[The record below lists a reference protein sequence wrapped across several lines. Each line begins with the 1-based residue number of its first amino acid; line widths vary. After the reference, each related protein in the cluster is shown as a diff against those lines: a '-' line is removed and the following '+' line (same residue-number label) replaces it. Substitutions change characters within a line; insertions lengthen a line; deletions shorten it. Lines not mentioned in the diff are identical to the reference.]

1 MATTGPTTAQLKAN
15 VMFKRGTQSSFN
27 NLSTY
32 QDGCFYLTTDSH
44 RLYIGTGN
52 NKADLVS
59 QSVITYPNWASIEA
73 LSNSSSS
80 SYAPGL
86 CSEGQFYYAKAEN
99 ILCTYSNGKWIQINP
114 DHNDDHDT
122 YVKSVSVAKSNT
134 NTVNGKQLV
143 YDVKITQA
151 QKDLKGNTERALPE
165 VSGQLTISAADLDQI
180 ATHTNVGMQAEK
192 SDSKVYLKNSGTG
205 ANTAAK
211 VELAGGG
218 SVSVSTDSSNKITIS
233 GVDTTYSLNTTTN
246 TTGAKV
252 NLQNQNGLPAGSFA
266 VEVDGNALTVNSNTP
281 GKDGFIKLAHAK
293 PLTSN
298 ASYTP
303 ADAKIDASG
312 NVKLLMPTVSVNEYG
327 HVTAVGIQD
336 VTLPRDKN
344 IKVSSVSA
352 DNSGKITIKIKD
364 ENTGI
369 EKDPAVSGQDLYHVI
384 TVDGTKKTVYNQGDL
399 GAFYSSAEV
408 DTLITN
414 AKSEMNA
421 MTYCGTTTNSKFV
434 QIKGPQK
441 GDTYKAAESFTIGSG
456 SNVVNVNTGD
466 LIIYNGAD
474 VAAGTAGDTAKWEV
488 VPSGDDI
495 DTTYKMQLDGTTIQL
510 KNEVNNNIAGQVE
523 VKGANG
529 ISVTNSGGLRLSI
542 GHANTITAGSASG
555 TGLDSNRR
563 FTIPTINYDKHGHIT
578 GLGPETTIELPAG
591 KDTTYTFGS
600 NAANKEVSLKNSNGV
615 ATGSLRFTSTDNSFA
630 VSMTN
635 EHTDQPVVDLK
646 LAKLDRHDSDS
657 TTNVSYSPLT
667 GGNAQTFTVAKAN
680 VDAYGRVTGFVNQTI
695 TLNTDLLTY
704 NVSTNV
710 DNNENTLSVESSLT
724 RKNTT
729 AQSKYVKVKSDSLT
743 FSNAENAE
751 DTVSV
756 DLVWGTF

>member
-1 MATTGPTTAQLKAN
+1 MAN
-15 VMFKRGTQSSFN
+15 VMFKRGTQSGFN

-59 QSVITYPNWASIEA
+59 QSVITYPNWAAIEA
-73 LSNSSSS
+73 LSNKSSS

-122 YVKSVSVAKSNT
+122 YVKSVSVAKNAT
-134 NTVNGKQLV
+134 ETKTGKQLV
-143 YDVKITQA
+143 YDVKITQF
-151 QKDLKGNTERALPE
+151 QKDLKGNTETEGDPAE
-165 VSGQLTISAADLDQI
+165 VSGKLTISAADLDQI

-192 SDSKVYLKNSGTG
+192 SSDSKVYLKNSGTG
-205 ANTAAK
+205 ANAAAK

-281 GKDGFIKLAHAK
+281 GEDGFIKLAHAK

-303 ADAKIDASG
+303 SNATTDGYG
-312 NVKLLMPTVSVNEYG
+312 NVTLSMPTVSVNEYG
-327 HVTAVGIQD
+327 HVTAVGVQN
-336 VTLPRDKN
+336 VTLPRDKDT
-344 IKVSSVSA
+344 KVSSVSA
-352 DNSGKITIKIKD
+352 DNSGKITVKIKD
-364 ENTGI
+364 DHTTTETSVVSN
-369 EKDPAVSGQDLYHVI
+369 AVLFNEI
-384 TVDGTKKTVYNQGDL
+384 TVDGTKKKVYNQGNL
-399 GAFYSSAEV
+399 GTFYSSDEV
-408 DTLITN
+408 DTLITA

-421 MTYCGTTTNSKFV
+421 MTYCGTTTNSKFI

-456 SNVVNVNTGD
+456 SSVVKVNTGD

-529 ISVTNSGGLRLSI
+529 ISVTNSGGLSI
-542 GHANTITAGSASG
+542 GHKNIIAAGSASG
-555 TGLDSNRR
+555 TQSGRQ
-563 FTIPTINYDKHGHIT
+563 FTIPTINYDEHGHIT
-578 GLGPETTIELPAG
+578 SQGPATTIEFPAD
-591 KDTTYTFGS
+591 KDTTYTFS
-600 NAANKEVSLKNSNGV
+600 SDAANKKVFLKNSNEIP
-615 ATGSLRFTSTDNSFA
+615 TGSLQFTSTDNSFD
-630 VSMTN
+630 VSMSNT
-635 EHTDQPVVDLK
+635 TAAQPVVDLK
-646 LAKLDRHDSDS
+646 LATVDQRNSDS
-657 TTNVSYSPLT
+657 KNNISYSPLSN
-667 GGNAQTFTVAKAN
+667 GAEQKFTVAKAN
-680 VDAYGRVTGFVNQTI
+680 VDKYGRVTGFENQTI
-695 TLNTDLLTY
+695 TLKTDLLTY
-704 NVSTNV
+704 NVLTNV
-710 DNNENTLSVESSLT
+710 DNNILSVESSLT

-729 AQSKYVKVKSDSLT
+729 AQSKFVKVKSDSLA
-743 FSNAENAE
+743 FSKSETE
-751 DTVSV
+751 DVVSV

>member
-1 MATTGPTTAQLKAN
+1 MAN

-59 QSVITYPNWASIEA
+59 QSVITYDNWAAIEA
-73 LSNSSSS
+73 LSNSS
-80 SYAPGL
+80 PGL

-122 YVKSVSVAKSNT
+122 YVKSVSVAKNKSD
-134 NTVNGKQLV
+134 TVKGKQLV

-151 QKDLKGNTERALPE
+151 QKDLKGNTEKALDD

-180 ATHTNVGMQAEK
+180 ATHTNVGMEAEN
-192 SDSKVYLKNSGTG
+192 SSSKVYLKNSGTG
-205 ANTAAK
+205 ADAAKK

-233 GVDTTYSLNTTTN
+233 GIDTTYSLNTTTN

-266 VEVDGNALTVNSNTP
+266 VEVDGKALTVESNTH
-281 GKDGFIKLAHAK
+281 GENGSIKLAHEK

-303 ADAKIDASG
+303 HDATKDDSG
-312 NVKLLMPTVSVNEYG
+312 NVTLSMPTVSVNEYG
-327 HVTAVGIQD
+327 HVTAVGVQN
-336 VTLPRDKN
+336 VTLPKDKDT
-344 IKVSSVSA
+344 KVSAVTA
-352 DNSGKITIKIKD
+352 DSNGKIIVTMITN
-364 ENTGI
+364 EETGT
-369 EKDPAVSGQDLYHVI
+369 EKVVDSKKQVLYHEI
-384 TVDGTKKTVYNQGDL
+384 TVDGTKKKVYNQGDL

-441 GDTYKAAESFTIGSG
+441 GDTYKAAEKFAIGSG

-466 LIIYNGAD
+466 LIIYNGDD
-474 VAAGTAGDTAKWEV
+474 VAAGLAGDITKWEV

-495 DTTYKMQLDGTTIQL
+495 DTTYKMQLDETTIKLINQ
-510 KNEVNNNIAGQVE
+510 VNNNIAGQVA
-523 VKGANG
+523 VKGTNG
-529 ISVTNSGGLRLSI
+529 ISVTNSGGLSI

-578 GLGPETTIELPAG
+578 GLGPATTIELPAD
-591 KDTTYTFGS
+591 KDTTYTFS
-600 NAANKEVSLKNSNGV
+600 SDAANKKVSLKNSNN
-615 ATGSLRFTSTDNSFA
+615 AETGSLQFKSSDNSFD
-630 VSMTN
+630 VSMSNT
-635 EHTDQPVVDLK
+635 TASQPVVDLK
-646 LAKLDRHDSDS
+646 LATVDQNNSDS
-657 TTNVSYSPLT
+657 KNNISYSPLSN
-667 GGNAQTFTVAKAN
+667 GAEQKFTVAKAK
-680 VDAYGRVTGFVNQTI
+680 VDAYGRVTGFENQTI

-710 DNNENTLSVESSLT
+710 ANNTLSVESSLT

-729 AQSKYVKVKSDSLT
+729 AQSKYVKVKSDSLA
-743 FSNAENAE
+743 FSKADNE
-751 DTVSV
+751 DVVSV

>member
-1 MATTGPTTAQLKAN
+1 MAN
-15 VMFKRGTQSSFN
+15 VMFKRGTQSGFN

-59 QSVITYPNWASIEA
+59 QSVITYPNWAAIEA

-122 YVKSVSVAKSNT
+122 YVKSVSVAKNAAD
-134 NTVNGKQLV
+134 TVNGKQLV

-151 QKDLKGNTERALPE
+151 QKDLKGNNEGAPTE
-165 VSGQLTISAADLDQI
+165 VSGKLTISAADLNQI

-205 ANTAAK
+205 ANAAAK

-246 TTGAKV
+246 TTGAKA
-252 NLQNQNGLPAGSFA
+252 NLQNKDGVTEGSFA
-266 VEVDGNALTVNSNTP
+266 VEVDDIALKAESNTA
-281 GKDGFIKLAHAK
+281 GKNGYIKLAHAK
-293 PLTSN
+293 SLSAA

-303 ADAKIDASG
+303 KDATTDASG
-312 NVKLLMPTVSVNEYG
+312 NVTLLMPAVSVNEYG
-327 HVTAVGIQD
+327 HVTAVGIQNIA
-336 VTLPRDKN
+336 LPRDKDT
-344 IKVSSVSA
+344 KVSAVSA
-352 DNSGKITIKIKD
+352 DNSGKITVKIKD
-364 ENTGI
+364 ENTTV
-369 EKDPAVSGQDLYHVI
+369 ETPVVSGQVLYNKI
-384 TVDGTKKTVYNQGDL
+384 TVNGSEKTVYNQGNL
-399 GAFYSSAEV
+399 GAFYSSDKV
-408 DTLITN
+408 DALITA
-414 AKSEMNA
+414 AKAGMNA
-421 MTYCGTTTNSKFV
+421 MTYCGTTTKNKFD

-456 SNVVNVNTGD
+456 SSAVNVNTGD

-474 VAAGTAGDTAKWEV
+474 VAAGTAGDKTKWEV

-495 DTTYKMQLDGTTIQL
+495 DTTYNMSLDGTTIKL
-510 KNEVNNNIAGQVE
+510 NNLVTSNTAGTIE
-523 VKGANG
+523 VKGTNG
-529 ISVTNSGGLRLSI
+529 ISVTNSDGLSI
-542 GHANTITAGSASG
+542 GHTNTVTAGSASG
-555 TGLDSNRR
+555 TQSGRQ
-563 FTIPTINYDKHGHIT
+563 FTIPTINYDKYGHIT
-578 GLGPETTIELPAG
+578 GQGPATTIEFPVD
-591 KDTTYTFGS
+591 KDTTYTFS
-600 NAANKEVSLKNSNGV
+600 SDAANKKVSLKDSNGNV
-615 ATGSLRFTSTDNSFA
+615 TGSLQFTTSDNSFV
-630 VSMTN
+630 VSMSNTSA
-635 EHTDQPVVDLK
+635 DKPVVDLK
-646 LAKLDRHDSDS
+646 LAAVTQSNSAS
-657 TTNVSYSPLT
+657 TSNVSYSPLT
-667 GGNAQTFTVAKAN
+667 GGNAQAFTVAKAK
-680 VDAYGRVTGFVNQTI
+680 VDAYGRVTGFENQTI
-695 TLNTDLLTY
+695 TLNTDQLTY

-710 DNNENTLSVESSLT
+710 ANNTLSVDSSLT
-724 RKNTT
+724 NKAGT
-729 AQSKYVKVKSDSLT
+729 AQSKTVKVKSNSLT
-743 FSNAENAE
+743 FSKAE

-756 DLVWGTF
+756 DLVWGIF

>member
-1 MATTGPTTAQLKAN
+1 MAN
-15 VMFKRGTQSSFN
+15 VMFKRGTQSGFN

-59 QSVITYPNWASIEA
+59 QSVITYPNWAAIEA
-73 LSNSSSS
+73 LSNKSSS

-122 YVKSVSVAKSNT
+122 YVKEVSVAKNASKT
-134 NTVNGKQLV
+134 EKDKQLV

-233 GVDTTYSLNTTTN
+233 GIDTTYSLNTTTN

-266 VEVDGNALTVNSNTP
+266 VEVDGKALTVESNTH
-281 GKDGFIKLAHAK
+281 GENGFIKLAHAK

-303 ADAKIDASG
+303 HDATKDAFG
-312 NVKLLMPTVSVNEYG
+312 NVTLSMPTVSVNEYG
-327 HVTAVGIQD
+327 HVTAVGVQNIA
-336 VTLPRDKN
+336 LPRDKD

-441 GDTYKAAESFTIGSG
+441 GDTYKAAESFIIGSG
-456 SNVVNVNTGD
+456 SSAVNVDTGD

-474 VAAGTAGDTAKWEV
+474 VAAGTAGDITKWEV
-488 VPSGDDI
+488 IPSGDDI
-495 DTTYKMQLDGTTIQL
+495 DTTYEMLLDETTIKL
-510 KNEVNNNIAGQVE
+510 KNEVNNNIAGQVA
-523 VKGANG
+523 VKGTNG
-529 ISVTNSGGLRLSI
+529 ISVTNSGGLSI

-578 GLGPETTIELPAG
+578 GLGPATTIELPAD
-591 KDTTYTFGS
+591 KDTTYTFS
-600 NAANKEVSLKNSNGV
+600 SDAANKKVSLKNSNNTE
-615 ATGSLRFTSTDNSFA
+615 TGSLQFKSSDNSFN
-630 VSMTN
+630 VSMSNT
-635 EHTDQPVVDLK
+635 TAAQPVVDLK
-646 LAKLDRHDSDS
+646 LAEVDRHDSS

-667 GGNAQTFTVAKAN
+667 GGNAQKFTVAKAN

-710 DNNENTLSVESSLT
+710 NSNILSVESSLT
-724 RKNTT
+724 RNNTIT
-729 AQSKYVKVKSDSLT
+729 QSKFVKVKSDSLT
-743 FSNAENAE
+743 FSKKAEDAE

>member
-1 MATTGPTTAQLKAN
+1 MAN

-59 QSVITYPNWASIEA
+59 QSVITYDNWAAIEA
-73 LSNSSSS
+73 LSNKSSS

-122 YVKSVSVAKSNT
+122 YVKSVSVAKNT
-134 NTVNGKQLV
+134 TETKKGKQLV

-151 QKDLKGNTERALPE
+151 QKDLKGNTEKALAD
-165 VSGQLTISAADLDQI
+165 VSGKLTISAADLDQI

-205 ANTAAK
+205 ANTAEK

-303 ADAKIDASG
+303 SNAITDASG
-312 NVKLLMPTVSVNEYG
+312 NVTLSMPTVSVNEYG
-327 HVTAVGIQD
+327 HVTAVGTQNIA
-336 VTLPRDKN
+336 LPRDKN

-369 EKDPAVSGQDLYHVI
+369 EKDPAVSGQDLYHEI
-384 TVDGTKKTVYNQGDL
+384 TVDGTKKKVYNQGDL
-399 GAFYSSAEV
+399 GTFYSSDEV
-408 DTLITN
+408 DVLITA

-421 MTYCGTTTNSKFV
+421 MTYCGITTKSKFG

-441 GDTYKAAESFTIGSG
+441 GDTYKAAESFTIGSI
-456 SNVVNVNTGD
+456 SVDIGD

-474 VAAGTAGDTAKWEV
+474 VAAGTAGDTTKWEV
-488 VPSGDDI
+488 IPSGDDI

-510 KNEVNNNIAGQVE
+510 KNEVNNNIAGQVA
-523 VKGANG
+523 VKGTNG
-529 ISVTNSGGLRLSI
+529 ISVTNSGGLSI
-542 GHANTITAGSASG
+542 GHANIITAGSASG
-555 TGLDSNRR
+555 TQSGRQ
-563 FTIPTINYDKHGHIT
+563 FTIPTINYDEHGHIT
-578 GLGPETTIELPAG
+578 SQGPATTIEFPAD
-591 KDTTYTFGS
+591 KDTTYTFS
-600 NAANKEVSLKNSNGV
+600 SDAANKKVSLKSSNNTE
-615 ATGSLRFTSTDNSFA
+615 AGSLQFKSSDNSFD
-630 VSMTN
+630 VSMSNTSAN
-635 EHTDQPVVDLK
+635 KPVVDLK
-646 LAKLDRHDSDS
+646 LATVDQNNSDS
-657 TTNVSYSPLT
+657 KNNISYSPLS
-667 GGNAQTFTVAKAN
+667 GGIEQKFTVAKAN
-680 VDAYGRVTGFVNQTI
+680 VDAYGRVTGFENQTI

-710 DNNENTLSVESSLT
+710 ANNTLSVESSLT

-729 AQSKYVKVKSDSLT
+729 AQSKYVKVKSDSLA
-743 FSNAENAE
+743 FSKADDE
-751 DTVSV
+751 DVVSV